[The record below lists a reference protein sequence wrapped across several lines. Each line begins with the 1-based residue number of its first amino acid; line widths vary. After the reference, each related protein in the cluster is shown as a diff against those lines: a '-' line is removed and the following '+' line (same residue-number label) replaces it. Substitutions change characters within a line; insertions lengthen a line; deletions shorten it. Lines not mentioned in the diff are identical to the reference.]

1 MSGSEFGRDE
11 FKGHGGQVESAP
23 DDAVEFNLKHGA
35 DATVEPF
42 YEHTWRPP
50 AEGLYDL
57 SQEKDSCGVGFI
69 ANIKGKKSH
78 QIVADALGIL
88 CNLEHRGAVGAD
100 PRAGDGAGILVQIP
114 HDFFARKTK
123 ELGFTLPKPGEY
135 AIGAMFMPREKSWRT
150 VIQSIIT
157 DQIKAE
163 DLVLL
168 GWREV
173 PTDNSSLGETVKP
186 TEPSHMQVFIGRGS
200 KIKDEDDFERRL
212 YVLRKSISNAVY
224 QRRERGLAGYYPVSL
239 SCRTLVYKGMF
250 LADQL
255 GKYYA
260 DLHEDDFISALA
272 LVHQRFS
279 TNTFPTWSLAHPYR
293 MVAHNGEINTLR
305 GNVNWMAARQASVQ
319 SELFGKD
326 ISRLWPISYEGQSDT
341 ACFDNALEFL
351 VRGGYSLTHAM
362 MMLVPEAWAGNPL
375 MDEERRAFYEYHAAM
390 MEPWDGP
397 AALAFT
403 DGRQI
408 GATLDRNGLRPARY
422 LVTKDDRIVMASE
435 MGTLTIP
442 EDQIV
447 TKWRLQPGKMLLVD
461 LEQGRLIPDDEIK
474 AELAKS
480 HPYREWLNRTQIVLE
495 DLKEA
500 PTKGMRSN
508 LSLLD
513 RQQAFGYT
521 QEDINILMSPMAAIG
536 EEAIGSMGTDTPLS
550 ALSDKPKPLFTYFK
564 QNFAQVTNP
573 PIDPIR
579 EELVMSLVSI
589 IGPRPNLLD
598 LQGMQNTKRLEV
610 RQPILTDADL
620 EKMRSISEVADSH
633 FKSRTLDTTFHA
645 GLGASG
651 MEQVLDELCARAEAA
666 VREGDNII
674 ILSDR
679 MTGSDRI
686 PIPSLLA
693 CAAVHH
699 HLIRT
704 GLRTSVG
711 LVVES
716 GEPREVHHFA
726 CLAGYG
732 AEAINPYLAFETI
745 VAMKDR
751 LPGAL
756 DDKELVKRYIKSIG
770 KGLLK
775 VMSKMGIST
784 YQSYCGAQIFDAI
797 GLKADFVAKYFAGT
811 HTRVEGVGLAEI
823 AEETARRHSD
833 AFGTSP
839 VYKSFLDV
847 GGEYAL
853 RTRGED
859 HAWTAESVSTLQ
871 HAVRSNSQERY
882 RAFAKILNEQSE
894 RLLTLRGLFKIRTA
908 EDDKRKPV
916 PLSEVEPAASIVRRF
931 ATGAMSYGSISR
943 EAHTTLAIAMNRI
956 GGKSNTGEGGEE
968 SDRYKPLPNGDSMR
982 SAIKQVAS
990 GRFGVTTEYLVNSD
1004 MMQIK
1009 MAQGA
1014 KPGEGGQLPGHKIDA
1029 VIAKVRHSTPGVGL
1043 ISPPPHHDIYSIE
1056 DLAQLIYDL
1065 KNVNPEGAVS
1075 VKLVSEIGVGTV
1087 AAGVAKARADHVTI
1101 SGFEGGTGASPLT
1114 SIKHAGSPWE
1124 IGIAETHQT
1133 LVRER
1138 LRSRIVVQVDGGF
1151 RTGRDVVIGALLGA
1165 DEFGFAT
1172 APLIAA
1178 GCIMMRKCH
1187 LNTCPVGVAT
1197 QDPVLRKRF
1206 TGQPEH
1212 VINFFFF
1219 VAEEV
1224 REIMASLGY
1233 RTFNE
1238 MIGQTQMLD
1247 QSTLVAHWKA
1257 KGLDFSKLFVKQ
1269 KAQPGQKIYHSEAQD
1284 HHLEAVLDRKLI
1296 AEAQSALDRG
1306 APVKIETEIH
1316 NTDRSAGAMLS
1327 GAVAKRYGH
1336 AGLPHDT
1343 IHVRIKG
1350 TAGQAFGAWLARG
1363 ITFELE
1369 GEGNDYVGKG
1379 LSGGRIVVRPPHISS
1394 IMPEESIIV
1403 GNTVLYGA
1411 IDGEAYMRGVAGE
1424 RFAVRNSGAIAVVE
1438 GAGDHCCEYMT
1449 GGIVVVLG
1457 KTGRN
1462 FAAGMSGG
1470 IAYVLDDDDTFAKRC
1485 NMAMVELE
1493 PVLSEE
1499 MIAEEE
1505 YYMQGDLEAHGRVD
1519 VFANLL
1525 DDDIKRL
1532 RVLIARHAK
1541 LTGSK
1546 RAAEILANW
1555 KAYLPKFRKIMPV
1568 EYRRALKE
1576 MKAKAEAEQPIAI
1589 GA

>member
-1 MSGSEFGRDE
+1 
-11 FKGHGGQVESAP
+11 
-23 DDAVEFNLKHGA
+23 
-35 DATVEPF
+35 
-42 YEHTWRPP
+42 
-50 AEGLYDL
+50 
-57 SQEKDSCGVGFI
+57 
-69 ANIKGKKSH
+69 
-78 QIVADALGIL
+78 
-88 CNLEHRGAVGAD
+88 
-100 PRAGDGAGILVQIP
+100 
-114 HDFFARKTK
+114 
-123 ELGFTLPKPGEY
+123 
-135 AIGAMFMPREKSWRT
+135 
-150 VIQSIIT
+150 
-157 DQIKAE
+157 
-163 DLVLL
+163 
-168 GWREV
+168 
-173 PTDNSSLGETVKP
+173 
-186 TEPSHMQVFIGRGS
+186 
-200 KIKDEDDFERRL
+200 
-212 YVLRKSISNAVY
+212 
-224 QRRERGLAGYYPVSL
+224 
-239 SCRTLVYKGMF
+239 
-250 LADQL
+250 
-255 GKYYA
+255 
-260 DLHEDDFISALA
+260 
-272 LVHQRFS
+272 
-279 TNTFPTWSLAHPYR
+279 
-293 MVAHNGEINTLR
+293 
-305 GNVNWMAARQASVQ
+305 
-319 SELFGKD
+319 
-326 ISRLWPISYEGQSDT
+326 
-341 ACFDNALEFL
+341 
-351 VRGGYSLTHAM
+351 
-362 MMLVPEAWAGNPL
+362 
-375 MDEERRAFYEYHAAM
+375 

-397 AALAFT
+397 AAIAFT

-422 LVTKDDRIVMASE
+422 LVTNDDRIVMASE
-435 MGTLTIP
+435 MGVLKIP

-480 HPYREWLNRTQIVLE
+480 HPYSEWLHRTQIVLE
-495 DLKEA
+495 ELPDV
-500 PTKGMRSN
+500 PSKGVRSN
-508 LSLLD
+508 LPLLD
-513 RQQAFGYT
+513 RQQAFGYS
-521 QEDINILMSPMAAIG
+521 QEDITILMTPMASTG
-536 EEAIGSMGTDTPLS
+536 EEATGSMGNDTPIS
-550 ALSDKPKPLFTYFK
+550 ALSDRPKQLFTYFK

-589 IGPRPNLLD
+589 IGPRPNLFD
-598 LQGMQNTKRLEV
+598 LQGMASTKRLEV

-620 EKMRSISEVADSH
+620 EKIRSISEIGDSH

-645 GLGASG
+645 GFGAAG
-651 MEQVLDELCARAEAA
+651 MEQVLDELCARAEGA
-666 VREGDNII
+666 VREGVNII

-679 MTGSDRI
+679 MTGTARI

-693 CAAVHH
+693 CAAWHH

-711 LVVES
+711 IVVES

-745 VAMKDR
+745 IAMKEK
-751 LPGAL
+751 LPGSL
-756 DDKELVKRYIKSIG
+756 DDYEIVKRYIKSIG

-784 YQSYCGAQIFDAI
+784 YQSYRGAQIFDAV
-797 GLKADFVAKYFAGT
+797 GLRADFVAQYFAGT
-811 HTRVEGVGLAEI
+811 HTTFGGMGLAEI
-823 AEETARRHSD
+823 AEETVRRHTD
-833 AFGTSP
+833 AFGDAQ
-839 VYKSFLDV
+839 VYKSALDV
-847 GGEYAL
+847 GGEYAY

-859 HAWTAESVSTLQ
+859 HAWTAESVSNLQ
-871 HAVRSNSQERY
+871 HAVRGNSQERY

-894 RLLTLRGLFKIRTA
+894 RLVTLRGLFRIKTA
-908 EDDKRKPV
+908 EEDKRRPV
-916 PLSEVEPAASIVRRF
+916 SLDQVETAKDIVKRF
-931 ATGAMSYGSISR
+931 ATGAMSFGSISR

-968 SDRYKPLPNGDSMR
+968 ADRFKPMANGDSMR

-1014 KPGEGGQLPGHKIDA
+1014 KPGEGGQLPGHKVDA
-1029 VIAKVRHSTPGVGL
+1029 TIAKVRHSTPGVGL

-1065 KNVNPEGAVS
+1065 KNVNPEGWVS
-1075 VKLVSEIGVGTV
+1075 VKLVSEVGVGTV

-1101 SGFEGGTGASPLT
+1101 AGFEGGTGASPLT

-1124 IGIAETHQT
+1124 IGLAETHQT

-1151 RTGRDVVIGALLGA
+1151 RTGRDVVVGALLGA

-1212 VINFFFF
+1212 VINYFFF

-1224 REIMASLGY
+1224 REIMAQLG
-1233 RTFNE
+1233 FKKFDD

-1247 QSTLVAHWKA
+1247 QTSLVAHWKA
-1257 KGLDFSKLFVKQ
+1257 KGLDFSKLFVRQ
-1269 KAQPGQKIYHSEAQD
+1269 KEEKGQKIYHSENQN
-1284 HHLEAVLDRKLI
+1284 HHLEAVLDRRLI
-1296 AEAQSALDRG
+1296 AQAQSALDRG
-1306 APVKIETEIH
+1306 APVKIDEEIN

-1327 GAVAKRYGH
+1327 GQVAKIYGH
-1336 AGLPHDT
+1336 AGLPLDT
-1343 IHVRIKG
+1343 IHVGLKG

-1363 ITFELE
+1363 VTFDLE

-1379 LSGGRIVVRPPHISS
+1379 LSGGRIIVKPPRNSGIV
-1394 IMPEESIIV
+1394 PEESIIV
-1403 GNTVLYGA
+1403 GNTVMYGA
-1411 IDGEAYMRGVAGE
+1411 IEGECYFRGIAGE
-1424 RFAVRNSGAIAVVE
+1424 RFAVRNSGAVAVVE

-1470 IAYVLDDDDTFAKRC
+1470 IAYVLDEAGDFAKLC
-1485 NMAMVELE
+1485 NLSMVELE

-1499 MIAEEE
+1499 LINAGT
-1505 YYMQGDLEAHGRVD
+1505 YNHSGDLEAHGRVD

-1525 DDDIKRL
+1525 ESDVERL
-1532 RVLIARHAK
+1532 HVLITRHAK
-1541 LTGSK
+1541 LTGTK
-1546 RAAEILANW
+1546 GAAEILANW
-1555 KAYLPKFRKIMPV
+1555 KTWLPKFRKVMAV
-1568 EYRRALKE
+1568 
-1576 MKAKAEAEQPIAI
+1576 
-1589 GA
+1589 

>member
-1 MSGSEFGRDE
+1 M
-11 FKGHGGQVESAP
+11 
-23 DDAVEFNLKHGA
+23 
-35 DATVEPF
+35 
-42 YEHTWRPP
+42 
-50 AEGLYDL
+50 
-57 SQEKDSCGVGFI
+57 I
-69 ANIKGKKSH
+69 
-78 QIVADALGIL
+78 
-88 CNLEHRGAVGAD
+88 
-100 PRAGDGAGILVQIP
+100 
-114 HDFFARKTK
+114 
-123 ELGFTLPKPGEY
+123 
-135 AIGAMFMPREKSWRT
+135 
-150 VIQSIIT
+150 
-157 DQIKAE
+157 
-163 DLVLL
+163 
-168 GWREV
+168 
-173 PTDNSSLGETVKP
+173 
-186 TEPSHMQVFIGRGS
+186 
-200 KIKDEDDFERRL
+200 
-212 YVLRKSISNAVY
+212 
-224 QRRERGLAGYYPVSL
+224 
-239 SCRTLVYKGMF
+239 
-250 LADQL
+250 
-255 GKYYA
+255 
-260 DLHEDDFISALA
+260 
-272 LVHQRFS
+272 
-279 TNTFPTWSLAHPYR
+279 
-293 MVAHNGEINTLR
+293 
-305 GNVNWMAARQASVQ
+305 
-319 SELFGKD
+319 
-326 ISRLWPISYEGQSDT
+326 
-341 ACFDNALEFL
+341 
-351 VRGGYSLTHAM
+351 
-362 MMLVPEAWAGNPL
+362 
-375 MDEERRAFYEYHAAM
+375 
-390 MEPWDGP
+390 
-397 AALAFT
+397 
-403 DGRQI
+403 
-408 GATLDRNGLRPARY
+408 
-422 LVTKDDRIVMASE
+422 
-435 MGTLTIP
+435 
-442 EDQIV
+442 

-474 AELAKS
+474 AELARS
-480 HPYREWLNRTQIVLE
+480 HPYEEWLERTQIVLE
-495 DLKEA
+495 ELPKV
-500 PTKGMRSN
+500 PTTGVRSN

-513 RQQAFGYT
+513 RQQAFGYS
-521 QEDINILMSPMAAIG
+521 QEDIAILMTPMASIG
-536 EEAIGSMGTDTPLS
+536 EEAAGSMGNDTPIS
-550 ALSDKPKPLFTYFK
+550 ALSDRAKPLFTYFK

-589 IGPRPNLLD
+589 IGPRPNLFD
-598 LQGMQNTKRLEV
+598 LQGLATTKRLEA

-620 EKMRSISEVADSH
+620 EKIRSISDVAESH

-645 GLGASG
+645 GLGAAG
-651 MEQVLDELCARAEAA
+651 MDQVLDELCARAEAA
-666 VREGDNII
+666 VREGVNII

-679 MTGSDRI
+679 MVGTDRV

-693 CAAVHH
+693 CASVHH

-745 VAMKDR
+745 IAMKDR
-751 LPGAL
+751 LPGPL
-756 DDKELVKRYIKSIG
+756 DDYEIVKRYIKSIG

-784 YQSYCGAQIFDAI
+784 YQSYCGAQIFDAV
-797 GLKADFVAKYFAGT
+797 GLKADFVGKFFVGT

-823 AEETARRHSD
+823 AEEAVRRHAD
-833 AFGTSP
+833 AFGEAL
-839 VYKSFLDV
+839 VYKTALDV
-847 GGEYAL
+847 GGEYAY
-853 RTRGED
+853 RSRGED
-859 HAWTAESVSTLQ
+859 HAWTAESVGLLQ
-871 HAVRSNSQERY
+871 HAARGNSLERY
-882 RAFAKILNEQSE
+882 RAFARILNEQSE
-894 RLLTLRGLFKIRTA
+894 RLLTLRGLFRIKNA
-908 EDDKRKPV
+908 DEEKRKPI
-916 PLSEVEPAASIVRRF
+916 PLDQVEPAKDIVKRF
-931 ATGAMSYGSISR
+931 ATGAMSFGSISR

-968 SDRYKPLPNGDSMR
+968 ADRFKPMPNGDSMR

-1014 KPGEGGQLPGHKIDA
+1014 KPGEGGQLPGHKVDA
-1029 VIAKVRHSTPGVGL
+1029 TIAKVRHSTPGVGL

-1065 KNVNPEGAVS
+1065 KNVNPTGDVS

-1101 SGFEGGTGASPLT
+1101 AGFEGGTGASPLT

-1124 IGIAETHQT
+1124 IGLAETHQT

-1212 VINFFFF
+1212 VINYFFF

-1224 REIMASLGY
+1224 REIMASLGF

-1238 MIGQTQMLD
+1238 MIGQVQLLD
-1247 QSTLVAHWKA
+1247 QTKLVAHWKA

-1269 KAQPGQKIYHSEAQD
+1269 KEEKGQKIYHSERQN
-1284 HHLEAVLDRKLI
+1284 HHLEAVLDRTLI
-1296 AEAQSALDRG
+1296 EKAQPSLDRG
-1306 APVKIETEIH
+1306 APVKIEAAINST
-1316 NTDRSAGAMLS
+1316 NRSAGAMLS
-1327 GAVAKRYGH
+1327 GTVAKIYGH
-1336 AGLPHDT
+1336 AGLPQDT
-1343 IHVRIKG
+1343 IHVSLKG
-1350 TAGQAFGAWLARG
+1350 TAGQAFGAWLANG
-1363 ITFELE
+1363 VTFELE
-1369 GEGNDYVGKG
+1369 GEANDYVGKG
-1379 LSGGRIVVRPPHISS
+1379 LSGGKIIVKPPANSS
-1394 IMPEESIIV
+1394 IVPEESIIV
-1403 GNTVLYGA
+1403 GNTVMYGA
-1411 IDGEAYMRGVAGE
+1411 IQGECYFRGVAGE
-1424 RFAVRNSGAIAVVE
+1424 RFAVRNSGAVAVVE

-1470 IAYVLDDDDTFAKRC
+1470 IAYVLDETGDFDKLC

-1499 MIAEEE
+1499 LINAGT
-1505 YYMQGDLEAHGRVD
+1505 YNHSGDLEAHGRVD
-1519 VFANLL
+1519 VFKNLL
-1525 DDDIKRL
+1525 DSDVERL
-1532 RVLIARHAK
+1532 HVLISRHAK
-1541 LTGSK
+1541 ATSSK
-1546 RAAEILANW
+1546 RAADILANW
-1555 KAYLPKFRKIMPV
+1555 KDWLPKFRKVMPV
-1568 EYRRALKE
+1568 EYRRALRE
-1576 MKAKAEAEQPIAI
+1576 MAANADAEPKIAI